1 MLKLLVEM
9 KVDGPAPDM
18 LVKRRCWWQ
27 FFDVGDIFRHAGD
40 FLMLRIGHQII
51 KLDTKI
57 SKLSPTDFI
66 SNIRHQ
72 HRCSRLIPIQSKRSR
87 WHKWTV
93 LTETTAQDRSISG
106 LLAVNFESKVLT
118 GSFAF
123 DGPSFLHFGPSF
135 FNPNTKLQKKHSKWA
150 FTNEQWF

>member
-72 HRCSRLIPIQSKRSR
+72 HRCSRLIPIQSKRSIWR
-87 WHKWTV
+87 RVNGFDWNNGSGSFNFWPLGRQLWIKSFDWVICVRRTVLSPLWTV
-93 LTETTAQDRSISG
+93 
-106 LLAVNFESKVLT
+106 
-118 GSFAF
+118 
-123 DGPSFLHFGPSF
+123 F
-135 FNPNTKLQKKHSKWA
+135 FQPQHKIAEKT
-150 FTNEQWF
+150 F